1 MSGSDPHIHRLS
13 EDMMD
18 GRVTPLMRRP
28 GHDEE
33 RMSPASV
40 LADRIPDFFA
50 SGPGSCSRFL
60 PRFLGRGFLLAGF
73 LVALDLSLDFIPI

>member
-40 LADRIPDFFA
+40 LADRIPDFFV
-50 SGPGSCSRFL
+50 SGPGSC
-60 PRFLGRGFLLAGF
+60 PRFLVRGLLLAGF
-73 LVALDLSLDFIPI
+73 LVALDPSLDFIPI